1 MNTVESYALYSK
13 DYKITTYLFIIFV
26 LILFSAYTLS
36 NYNYKTFYY
45 TYGIINNIDDKY
57 YLVVLNDINDNS
69 YLINNNHLFIDN
81 NKYLYQIYKIEEELK
96 IEENLN
102 YQIFYLDINL
112 EQKYLK
118 NNLIVN
124 IKILKEDKPI
134 IKYLL

>member
-69 YLINNNHLFIDN
+69 YLINNNHLFIDD
-81 NKYLYQIYKIEEELK
+81 NKYLYQISKIEEELK

>member
-69 YLINNNHLFIDN
+69 YLINNNHLFIDD